1 MFTPKLKGSLEYE
14 LSATLRSYGLII
26 YKPDSFEGVL
36 SELSNDNPVVLLL
49 NLGNESFPVWHYSV
63 AFGYDAVRGK
73 IFLSSPEGGKIE
85 FEFSRFEKMFEK
97 SGKIA
102 ILALPQNTIPTSIGR
117 KDIVSAIDEYKIGT
131 KDIFG
136 TKKALTAL
144 LSKYPKDTNVMFA
157 LANLYYEEGE
167 YQSATTMYKEILKN
181 EPQNPQNLNNLA
193 NSLLRQNKPSEAL
206 IYAKKAVEIGGI
218 YLQIYKRKKI
228 EIEDF
233 LKGKK

>member
-1 MFTPKLKGSLEYE
+1 
-14 LSATLRSYGLII
+14 
-26 YKPDSFEGVL
+26 
-36 SELSNDNPVVLLL
+36 
-49 NLGNESFPVWHYSV
+49 
-63 AFGYDAVRGK
+63 
-73 IFLSSPEGGKIE
+73 
-85 FEFSRFEKMFEK
+85 
-97 SGKIA
+97 
-102 ILALPQNTIPTSIGR
+102 
-117 KDIVSAIDEYKIGT
+117 
-131 KDIFG
+131 
-136 TKKALTAL
+136 
-144 LSKYPKDTNVMFA
+144 MFA

-218 YLQIYKRKKI
+218 YLQIYKRTKI